1 MNTALTVLKTTS
13 NPVILVPSSSYF
25 TCSAHAGPQGFPL
38 SSVGTRLQQTLRFT
52 APEGAFCKVLVLRV
66 FTANY
71 AITCNSINS
80 AFLCFDSAV
89 TFTWGQFWGL
99 QVSGEGKCIQQLVLS
114 SDPTA
119 GSSTAADPSAFLQPT
134 HLTIQGSS
142 HHLLLHLAL
151 QRYSDYKHPVRFLSE
166 HPLHEVAPTPLL
178 LCYCHNKVLLFKL
191 IPVTL
196 TLWGET
202 GRFKRSNPIFHSIPI
217 RSLFSVFAKRKLI
230 LDSPGYPR
238 LSHSP
243 GKHGKKEK

>member
-25 TCSAHAGPQGFPL
+25 TCNAHAGPRGFPL

-52 APEGAFCKVLVLRV
+52 APKGAFCKVLVLRV

-99 QVSGEGKCIQQLVLS
+99 QVSGEEKCIQQLVLS
-114 SDPTA
+114 SNPTA
-119 GSSTAADPSAFLQPT
+119 GSGTAADPSTFLQST

-151 QRYSDYKHPVRFLSE
+151 QHYFLTISTLYVSYLNILCME
-166 HPLHEVAPTPLL
+166 LPLHPY
-178 LCYCHNKVLLFKL
+178 CCHNKVLLFKL

-202 GRFKRSNPIFHSIPI
+202 GRFKWSNPIFHSIPI
-217 RSLFSVFAKRKLI
+217 RSLFSVLTKCKLI